1 MVHKIIYGVV
11 YPMGEGRP
19 LCNGGDIDISQPVWC
34 QPSTIL
40 TSQLNFHVVLML
52 ILQHLLQ
59 YQPHQLH
66 MLYLNVDSSLALYS
80 LSRF

>member
-19 LCNGGDIDISQPVWC
+19 LSNGGDIDISQPVWC

-40 TSQLNFHVVLML
+40 TSQLNFDTDISTSVATSTLTT
-52 ILQHLLQ
+52 
-59 YQPHQLH
+59 
-66 MLYLNVDSSLALYS
+66 
-80 LSRF
+80 